1 MKITAAIVSSLLA
14 VSAAAF
20 DKNQPWGKRDY
31 PCINVFQGLPDNATV
46 GLGDKIEFRWN
57 RNPTSHCPDPLC
69 EYPGS
74 DYKIVMYN
82 NPQLGP
88 SGVTAE
94 QTVIL
99 YGGIKE
105 EDGKFRAQIPKS
117 LPDVKDDSL
126 WYLRIETVLETAP
139 QMPSLFNAAGPFT
152 VTNY

>member
-1 MKITAAIVSSLLA
+1 
-14 VSAAAF
+14 
-20 DKNQPWGKRDY
+20 
-31 PCINVFQGLPDNATV
+31 V

-139 QMPSLFNAAGPFT
+139 QVCNPSNMVLT
-152 VTNY
+152 REITD

>member
-1 MKITAAIVSSLLA
+1 
-14 VSAAAF
+14 
-20 DKNQPWGKRDY
+20 
-31 PCINVFQGLPDNATV
+31 V

-94 QTVIL
+94 QT
-99 YGGIKE
+99 
-105 EDGKFRAQIPKS
+105 AQIPKS

-139 QMPSLFNAAGPFT
+139 QVCNPSNMVLT
-152 VTNY
+152 REITD